1 MTVYINQIGYEPLLA
16 LAQQYSTCVQVED
29 NYADGTMRV
38 RLYGK
43 KANIRAIAQE
53 IEVTK

>member
-1 MTVYINQIGYEPLLA
+1 MTVYINQIVYEPLLA

-29 NYADGTMRV
+29 NYADGTMRC

-43 KANIRAIAQE
+43 KASLIAIAQE
-53 IEVTK
+53 IEVIR